1 MCVCVCVYIY
11 THTHTQGVPDLPNAR
26 LMVDSWCN
34 FKTNIPLPKCRGCC
48 NFDVIKGK
56 SSSISEL
63 NFPALRDFAS
73 KVPRASIDYIYIYC
87 LYVSE
92 EIFIDNDILKWI
104 MYFALLKFNIPIT
117 NYYLISTLRINKIF
131 K

>member
-1 MCVCVCVYIY
+1 LLFSIQKFIVIIAKVYKDYI
-11 THTHTQGVPDLPNAR
+11 QGVPDLPNAR

-34 FKTNIPLPKCRGCC
+34 SKTNIPLPKCRGCC

-73 KVPRASIDYIYIYC
+73 KVPRASIDSIER
-87 LYVSE
+87 VSHDCSR
-92 EIFIDNDILKWI
+92 IFAHV
-104 MYFALLKFNIPIT
+104 YG
-117 NYYLISTLRINKIF
+117 
-131 K
+131 